1 MSAAESTSPEFS
13 LIVTLDDAAHGRKI
27 SVEADTEARE
37 RIAARLDLIALDRFT
52 ITADVRTIAGG
63 IGAKG
68 EVHAD
73 LVQTCAA
80 TALPVPATI
89 VEPFDLRFLRDVD
102 APVGEDEEIEISS
115 ADCDLLPLD
124 GDRMDLGDAAVQS
137 LSLAL
142 DPFPRH
148 PDADRIL
155 AEKGVLSEEAAG
167 PFAALAKLRGKPGA

>member
-1 MSAAESTSPEFS
+1 MNAPEFS
-13 LIVTLDDAAHGRKI
+13 FVVTLADAAHGRDI
-27 SVEADTEARE
+27 SIEADAETRAG
-37 RIAARLDLIALDRFT
+37 IAARLELIDLERLVL
-52 ITADVRTIAGG
+52 TAQIRTIAGG

-68 EVHAD
+68 EVYAE
-73 LVQTCAA
+73 LVQACAA
-80 TALPVPATI
+80 TALPVPAAIT
-89 VEPFDLRFLRDVD
+89 EPFDLRFLRDVG
-102 APVGEDEEIEISS
+102 APVSEDEEVEINS
-115 ADCDLLPLD
+115 DECDLLPLE
-124 GDRMDLGDAAVQS
+124 GDRVDLGEAAVQT

>member
-1 MSAAESTSPEFS
+1 LSTPPEFS
-13 LIVTLDDAAHGRKI
+13 LIVTLADAAHGRTL
-27 SVEADTEARE
+27 SVEADAETRA
-37 RIAARLDLIALDRFT
+37 RIAKRLALVTLDRFAVT
-52 ITADVRTIAGG
+52 GEVRAIAGG

-68 EVHAD
+68 EVQAQV
-73 LVQTCAA
+73 VQACAA
-80 TALPVPATI
+80 TDLPVPAAI

-102 APVGEDEEIEISS
+102 APVGEDEEIEIGSE
-115 ADCDLLPLD
+115 DLDLLPLE
-124 GDRMDLGDAAVQS
+124 GDRVDLGEAAVQT

-167 PFAALAKLRGKPGA
+167 PFAALAKLRGKPDA

>member
-1 MSAAESTSPEFS
+1 MSVPESSLPEFS
-13 LIVTLDDAAHGRKI
+13 LIVTLDDAAHGRAI
-27 SVEADTEARE
+27 SVEAGTEERA
-37 RIAARLDLIALDRFT
+37 RIAARLDLIALDRFA
-52 ITADVRTIAGG
+52 ISAQIRTIAGG

-68 EVHAD
+68 EVQAE

-115 ADCDLLPLD
+115 DDCDLLPLD

-167 PFAALAKLRGKPGA
+167 PFAALAKLRGKPDA